1 MAGRETDMTM
11 IDLGTLMPMLSEM
24 LLAVLTALASFAV
37 AKLCQWL
44 KAKRDGELGAILDKA
59 LGMGI
64 AFAMSRLTDW
74 TAGRMSVDVKSE
86 LAADAANYALAH
98 VPEAVKALGLDGEHL
113 TRMIEARLQVAEAAS
128 A

>member
-1 MAGRETDMTM
+1 MHDIDFGQLFPMFSET
-11 IDLGTLMPMLSEM
+11 
-24 LLAVLTALASFAV
+24 LLAVLTALASFAA

-59 LGMGI
+59 LAMGI

-74 TAGRMSVDVKSE
+74 TKGRMSLDVKSE
-86 LAADAANYALAH
+86 LAADAANYVLAH
-98 VPEAVKALGLDGEHL
+98 VPDAVKALRLDGEHL
-113 TRMIEARLQVAEAAS
+113 TRMIEARLQVAEDVS